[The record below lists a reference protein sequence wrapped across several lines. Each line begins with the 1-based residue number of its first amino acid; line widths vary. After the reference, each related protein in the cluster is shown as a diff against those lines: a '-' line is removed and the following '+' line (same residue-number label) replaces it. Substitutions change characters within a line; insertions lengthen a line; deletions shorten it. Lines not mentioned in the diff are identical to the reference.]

1 MLNRNR
7 PVDEGVLDDR
17 SSSST
22 AYSNTIWASI
32 PSSTEVSQSN
42 AYSAADTTSSAREQL
57 PNHSL
62 ASSLTLS
69 LDPTM
74 IDSAVFSNFNE
85 VASHSNRNTEE
96 SEETELD
103 ALSFYSNTSNS
114 SISSCSVAS
123 IPDHSPH
130 LFTNIGRALLQLS
143 ANENESINGV
153 STNDVST
160 YFRGRNFSCT
170 GRNDRKE
177 WWSRFQTEEDWEA
190 FAEMAA
196 QYLSTLVSAELMEM
210 DENVKRDRDPWMM
223 KEASNGAWNGAVVYG
238 CHRNSY
244 SIAKIWLHRIY
255 NAITSV
261 LGANSGGLHMNKE
274 TQVRMNYISYLV
286 KELATVQQRLN
297 TLPPIPPSLPPI
309 PALDEF
315 PEETRLLLTQQ
326 CSAWRAETMKE
337 RELLELKESTYREE
351 ILSAIIET
359 EEELFWSKDSPT
371 LGSYTDDGYV
381 QVAERNSPYW
391 DDVDEHVYSN
401 SRRNCQ
407 MSFRYLIAL
416 TAGAAGVASLL
427 LQSKKR

>member
-1 MLNRNR
+1 MLNRNH

-22 AYSNTIWASI
+22 AYSNTIWASV
-32 PSSTEVSQSN
+32 PSSTEVSPSN
-42 AYSAADTTSSAREQL
+42 AYSATDTISSAAEHL
-57 PNHSL
+57 PSHPL
-62 ASSLTLS
+62 TSSLTLS
-69 LDPTM
+69 LEPTM

-85 VASHSNRNTEE
+85 VASRANTNTEE

-103 ALSFYSNTSNS
+103 ALSFYSSISNS

-123 IPDHSPH
+123 VPDHSPY

-153 STNDVST
+153 STDDVST
-160 YFRGRNFSCT
+160 YFQGRNFTT
-170 GRNDRKE
+170 GRNNGKE
-177 WWSRFQTEEDWEA
+177 WWSRFRTEEDWEA

-210 DENVKRDRDPWMM
+210 DENIKRDRDPWIM
-223 KEASNGAWNGAVVYG
+223 KEASNSAVVYG
-238 CHRNSY
+238 CQRDS
-244 SIAKIWLHRIY
+244 SFSMAKIWFHRIY

-261 LGANSGGLHMNKE
+261 LGANSGGLYINKE

-286 KELATVQQRLN
+286 KELAIVQQRLN
-297 TLPPIPPSLPPI
+297 TLPPIPPTLPPI
-309 PALDEF
+309 SALEEL
-315 PEETRLLLTQQ
+315 PEDTRMLLTQQ
-326 CSAWRAETMKE
+326 CSAWRAETIKE

-359 EEELFWSKDSPT
+359 EEELFWSKDSPK
-371 LGSYTDDGYV
+371 LGSYTDDGYF
-381 QVAERNSPYW
+381 QVTERNSPYW
-391 DDVDEHVYSN
+391 DEIDEHVYIS
-401 SRRNCQ
+401 SRRKCQ